1 MEPDTESTT
10 DDIYKQIFKLA
21 WDQQPVRVLVI
32 TYLTFNVLILAMI
45 TVILWKVI
53 RK

>member
-1 MEPDTESTT
+1 MSEET
-10 DDIYKQIFKLA
+10 DDIYKQILKLA
-21 WDQQPVRVLVI
+21 WDQQPIKIFVL
-32 TYLTFNVLILAMI
+32 TYLTFNILVLAMI